1 MLKLKMNSSTTQPP
15 LLTLT
20 PPDPAHLLSTEIAA
34 MLEAGIEVRASMRAL
49 QRVGLNLVGEVLKD
63 QGEFIELEHYPK
75 EDVFDDESHSQ
86 YYYHTHRSDTHEHG
100 HFHTFLRA
108 GGMPEGAQPL
118 DYPLASEPW
127 PQGDEAIGHLAG
139 ISMDAWGRPIGLF
152 AVNRWVTGETWYPAE
167 TMIEM
172 LPRFSIEHA
181 LPSWPVNRWISAML
195 QLFQP
200 HIHALLNH
208 RDAVISAWQQTHP
221 GVDVLEDRNLE
232 VTGYLPISV
241 DEWMTLL
248 TQAST

>member
-1 MLKLKMNSSTTQPP
+1 
-15 LLTLT
+15 
-20 PPDPAHLLSTEIAA
+20 
-34 MLEAGIEVRASMRAL
+34 
-49 QRVGLNLVGEVLKD
+49 
-63 QGEFIELEHYPK
+63 
-75 EDVFDDESHSQ
+75 
-86 YYYHTHRSDTHEHG
+86 
-100 HFHTFLRA
+100 
-108 GGMPEGAQPL
+108 
-118 DYPLASEPW
+118 
-127 PQGDEAIGHLAG
+127 
-139 ISMDAWGRPIGLF
+139 MDAWGRPIGLF

-181 LPSWPVNRWISAML
+181 WPSWPVNRWISAML

-200 HIHALLNH
+200 HIQALLNH

-248 TQAST
+248 TQAAS